1 MSGKTPPVILDGT
14 NPTLDASQ
22 LSYEFEKARIN
33 GTTDKNIKKSYFDE
47 ENKIIPLN
55 FTYVSSFRDPATGNS
70 GAAFKDTTS
79 GKTIIVYTGT
89 YPDSDFVN
97 DAILTDG
104 IGIGVGTGH
113 HLNHLIGTQIESEP

>member
-55 FTYVSSFRDPATGNS
+55 FTYVSSFRDPHTGTS
-70 GAAFKDTTS
+70 GAAFKDTNS
-79 GKTIIVYTGT
+79 GKTIIAYTGT
-89 YPDSDFVN
+89 NPDTDLVN

-113 HLNHLIGTQIESEP
+113 H